1 MHTGMVYPPFKIFTK
16 LADKNAIK
24 PEKGV
29 PSQNNFHS
37 PYIPSTSEICHKRHR
52 PSPWIFK
59 QCASMDEDQSIV
71 FFSLLFSLMFNISL

>member
-29 PSQNNFHS
+29 PSQKKFHS
-37 PYIPSTSEICHKRHR
+37 PYIPSTSEICHKRQLGGLDLSR
-52 PSPWIFK
+52 RGLDRDSRSTNLD
-59 QCASMDEDQSIV
+59 CVSTNLENLDMS
-71 FFSLLFSLMFNISL
+71 